1 MALTLT
7 AVLGV
12 YTFWRWWN
20 LERGGLVTKAVAGG
34 VAVSEPSINRSTA
47 SCLPIFS
54 VTEAGRKKWWSRV
67 QGCGPECVQGSVQ
80 GSFCEVLEKEGKRVQ
95 KVKI

>member
-34 VAVSEPSINRSTA
+34 LNLAQPDRLHA
-47 SCLPIFS
+47 CPFS
-54 VTEAGRKKWWSRV
+54 A
-67 QGCGPECVQGSVQ
+67 
-80 GSFCEVLEKEGKRVQ
+80 
-95 KVKI
+95 